1 MIIHNQDFDLNEM
14 IKIKPWETLLGLK
27 NLEHEQIIYGNV
39 ADINKILSSKS
50 KNKKYIYIAPY
61 NGDFGIYSYNNIF
74 KIGTT
79 DYVAE
84 YFDKFPDNLYHL
96 FSTNL
101 HLTNNKCTC
110 IPCGIVDN
118 NKLPIK
124 NLYNKRDILCY
135 AAFSFWT
142 FPRARIPI
150 RQWCEQQD
158 FIYSKFFNKPESQ
171 SEKDNYDYIVNLSK
185 SKFSICPIGN
195 GPDSY
200 RVWESLYSGAIPI
213 VINYDI
219 YKNFNELP
227 ILKIK
232 KWTDLN
238 ENLLNYVYKTYI
250 DYKFDLSKLKISY
263 YNNLIRVKLNELIN
277 ESK

>member
-1 MIIHNQDFDLNEM
+1 MIIHNQNFDKNEVIR
-14 IKIKPWETLLGLK
+14 IKSWETLLDLEK
-27 NLEHEQIIYGNV
+27 LEHDQIIYGQIN
-39 ADINKILSSKS
+39 DIIKIMSSKS
-50 KNKKYIYIAPY
+50 KNKKYIYVASY

-110 IPCGIVDN
+110 MPYGISEKANIESKNN
-118 NKLPIK
+118 NK
-124 NLYNKRDILCY
+124 DILCY
-135 AAFSFWT
+135 ARFSFWT
-142 FPRARIPI
+142 FPNARVPL
-150 RQWCEQQD
+150 RHWCEKQN
-158 FIYSKFFNKPESQ
+158 FIYSEFSYNPQSQ
-171 SEKDNYDYIVNLSK
+171 SEETINNYIKNLSK

-195 GPDSY
+195 GPDTF

-250 DYKFDLSKLKISY
+250 DYKFDLSKLKINY
-263 YNNLIRVKLNELIN
+263 YNNLIRAKLNDLIN